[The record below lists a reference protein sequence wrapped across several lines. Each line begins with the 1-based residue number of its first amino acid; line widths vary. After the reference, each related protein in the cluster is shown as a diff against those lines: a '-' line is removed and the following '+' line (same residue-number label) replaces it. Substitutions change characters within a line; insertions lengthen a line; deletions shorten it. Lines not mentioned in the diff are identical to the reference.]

1 MLGERLRQARLAA
14 GLSLEGLAE
23 RLERPVTKQALS
35 KYERG
40 ASQPPPSRLA
50 DIAAALNVRASS
62 LLAESDVKIE
72 WVAYRK
78 LQRLSKSRE
87 EQVTA
92 VATQRLEG
100 EVRLRELFHL
110 ANRHDLP
117 GPIEV
122 NHLDDCE
129 YASAA
134 LRMRWN
140 LGDRPVDSLVEQI
153 EEHGCAVVT
162 WPEEWGFDGLSGR
175 ANQTP
180 VLVLNE
186 AAPADRLRFNAAHE
200 LGHLVMTSTGD
211 AKRDEAFAHRFAA
224 SFLVPAEAARRELGP
239 RRRGLTMDE
248 LGLLKQRWGLSM
260 QAWIRRA
267 HDLEIIGDQLYR
279 RLNMR
284 FRQEGWH
291 REEPFAYERTES
303 PTLLRRLVL
312 RALTE
317 RMITPE
323 EADRLYPGS
332 ASDAPQA
339 RSGRSSLR
347 DLARLPLEERHQAI
361 RAAGIS
367 VDADEIEAWDETAGD
382 GLEE

>member
-23 RLERPVTKQALS
+23 RLNRSLTKQALS

-40 ASQPPPSRLA
+40 LSQPPPSRIA

-62 LLAESDVKIE
+62 LLAESDVEIE

-78 LQRLSKSRE
+78 LQRLSKSRQ
-87 EQVTA
+87 EQVAA
-92 VATQRLEG
+92 VAKQRLEG

-110 ANRHDLP
+110 ADRHDLP
-117 GPIEV
+117 DPVEV
-122 NHLDDCE
+122 RHAQECE
-129 YASAA
+129 YAAA
-134 LRMRWN
+134 VLRMRWN
-140 LGDRPVDSLVEQI
+140 LGDRPVDRLVEQI
-153 EEHGCAVVT
+153 EEHGCAVLT
-162 WPEEWGFDGLSGR
+162 WPEEWGFDGLSGW
-175 ANQTP
+175 ANRTP

-200 LGHLVMTSTGD
+200 IGHLVMKRTGHE
-211 AKRDEAFAHRFAA
+211 KQDEAFAHRFAA
-224 SFLVPAEAARRELGP
+224 SFLVPAEAARRELGS
-239 RRRGLTMDE
+239 RRRGLTIDE

-279 RLNMR
+279 RLNMQ

-291 REEPFAYERTES
+291 RDEPVEYKWDES

-312 RALTE
+312 RALAE
-317 RMITPE
+317 RMITAG
-323 EADRLYPGS
+323 EAERLHPGS
-332 ASDAPQA
+332 ASIGEPAQA
-339 RSGRSSLR
+339 GRQSLR
-347 DLARLPLEERHQAI
+347 ELARRSLEERHQAI
-361 RAAGIS
+361 QATGIV
-367 VDADEIEAWDETAGD
+367 VDADETRAWDETVGD
-382 GLEE
+382 GLDE

>member
-1 MLGERLRQARLAA
+1 MVAQLPDRLAHRVRA
-14 GLSLEGLAE
+14 RRGDEASREQLGRAARGLAHDP
-23 RLERPVTKQALS
+23 RRYAFVAGQTQ
-35 KYERG
+35 
-40 ASQPPPSRLA
+40 QPAQPAR
-50 DIAAALNVRASS
+50 
-62 LLAESDVKIE
+62 
-72 WVAYRK
+72 
-78 LQRLSKSRE
+78 
-87 EQVTA
+87 QV
-92 VATQRLEG
+92 
-100 EVRLRELFHL
+100 RELVAEVLGGQPLRLGATAAVVDRGEHVEVAQQPAAEPL
-110 ANRHDLP
+110 VGGGQAQQPVLDALGRP

-122 NHLDDCE
+122 NHLDHCE

-200 LGHLVMTSTGD
+200 LGHLVMASTGD

-239 RRRGLTMDE
+239 RRRGLTVDE

-267 HDLEIIGDQLYR
+267 HELEIIGDQLYR

-284 FRQEGWH
+284 FRREGWH
-291 REEPFAYERTES
+291 VEEPFAYERTES
-303 PTLLRRLVL
+303 PTLQRRLVL

-339 RSGRSSLR
+339 QSGRSSLR

>member
-1 MLGERLRQARLAA
+1 MRSETRRSPTA
-14 GLSLEGLAE
+14 S
-23 RLERPVTKQALS
+23 RPPSSSRRKRSGGNSA
-35 KYERG
+35 RG
-40 ASQPPPSRLA
+40 A
-50 DIAAALNVRASS
+50 
-62 LLAESDVKIE
+62 
-72 WVAYRK
+72 
-78 LQRLSKSRE
+78 
-87 EQVTA
+87 
-92 VATQRLEG
+92 G
-100 EVRLRELFHL
+100 
-110 ANRHDLP
+110 
-117 GPIEV
+117 
-122 NHLDDCE
+122 
-129 YASAA
+129 
-134 LRMRWN
+134 
-140 LGDRPVDSLVEQI
+140 
-153 EEHGCAVVT
+153 
-162 WPEEWGFDGLSGR
+162 
-175 ANQTP
+175 
-180 VLVLNE
+180 
-186 AAPADRLRFNAAHE
+186 
-200 LGHLVMTSTGD
+200 
-211 AKRDEAFAHRFAA
+211 
-224 SFLVPAEAARRELGP
+224 
-239 RRRGLTMDE
+239 GLTMDE

-284 FRQEGWH
+284 FRGEGWH
-291 REEPFAYERTES
+291 REEPFAYARTES

-312 RALTE
+312 RALSE

>member
-100 EVRLRELFHL
+100 ELRLRELFHL

-224 SFLVPAEAARRELGP
+224 SFLVPRGSGP
-239 RRRGLTMDE
+239 AGTRPVAPG
-248 LGLLKQRWGLSM
+248 
-260 QAWIRRA
+260 A
-267 HDLEIIGDQLYR
+267 HHG
-279 RLNMR
+279 
-284 FRQEGWH
+284 
-291 REEPFAYERTES
+291 RTG
-303 PTLLRRLVL
+303 P
-312 RALTE
+312 
-317 RMITPE
+317 
-323 EADRLYPGS
+323 
-332 ASDAPQA
+332 PQA
-339 RSGRSSLR
+339 ALGTEHAGLDSSRTRPLRSS
-347 DLARLPLEERHQAI
+347 AI
-361 RAAGIS
+361 SSTG
-367 VDADEIEAWDETAGD
+367 G
-382 GLEE
+382 

>member
-23 RLERPVTKQALS
+23 RLERPLTKQALS

-40 ASQPPPSRLA
+40 LSQPPPSRIA
-50 DIAAALNVRASS
+50 DLAAALNVRTSS
-62 LLAESDVKIE
+62 LLAEADVEIK

-78 LQRLSKSRE
+78 LQRLSKSRQT
-87 EQVTA
+87 QVTA
-92 VATQRLEG
+92 VATQRLES

-110 ANRHDLP
+110 ADRHDLP

-122 NHLDDCE
+122 RHIHDCD
-129 YASAA
+129 AA
-134 LRMRWN
+134 AAHLRMLWN
-140 LGDRPVDSLVEQI
+140 LGDRPVDSLIEQI

-162 WPEEWGFDGLSGR
+162 WPEEWGFDGLSGW

-186 AAPADRLRFNAAHE
+186 AAPPDRFRFNAAHE
-200 LGHLVMTSTGD
+200 IGHLVMKSTGD
-211 AKRDEAFAHRFAA
+211 AKIDEAFAHRFAA
-224 SFLVPAEAARRELGP
+224 SFLVPAEAARRELGQ
-239 RRRGLTMDE
+239 RRRGLDMDE

-267 HDLEIIGDQLYR
+267 HDLEIISAQLYR

-284 FRQEGWH
+284 FRREGWH
-291 REEPFAYERTES
+291 RKEPVEYAGTES

-317 RMITPE
+317 RMITSE
-323 EADRLYPGS
+323 EADRFYPGS
-332 ASDAPQA
+332 SRDAPQGP
-339 RSGRSSLR
+339 SGRSSLR
-347 DLARLPLEERHQAI
+347 DLAKRPIEERHQAI
-361 RAAGIS
+361 RAARIT
-367 VDADEIEAWDETAGD
+367 VDADETEAWDETVGD

>member
-40 ASQPPPSRLA
+40 LSQPPPSRIA
-50 DIAAALNVRASS
+50 DLAAALNVRTSS
-62 LLAESDVKIE
+62 LLTEADVEIK

-78 LQRLSKSRE
+78 LQRLSKSRQA
-87 EQVTA
+87 QVTA

-100 EVRLRELFHL
+100 ELRLRELFHL
-110 ANRHDLP
+110 ADRHDLP

-122 NHLDDCE
+122 QHLDDCE

-200 LGHLVMTSTGD
+200 LGHLVMASTGD

-239 RRRGLTMDE
+239 RRRGLTVDE

-267 HDLEIIGDQLYR
+267 HDLKIISDQLYR

-284 FRQEGWH
+284 FRREGWH
-291 REEPFAYERTES
+291 REEPVEYKGTES

-317 RMITPE
+317 RMITSE
-323 EADRLYPGS
+323 EADRFYPGS
-332 ASDAPQA
+332 SNDAPQA
-339 RSGRSSLR
+339 PSARSSLR
-347 DLARLPLEERHQAI
+347 DLAKRPLEERHRAI
-361 RAAGIS
+361 RAAGIT

-382 GLEE
+382 GLE

>member
-23 RLERPVTKQALS
+23 RLDRPLTKQALS

-40 ASQPPPSRLA
+40 LSQPPPSRIA

-62 LLAESDVKIE
+62 LLAEPDVEIE
-72 WVAYRK
+72 WIAYRK
-78 LQRLSKSRE
+78 LQRLSKSRQ

-92 VATQRLEG
+92 VATQRLES

-110 ANRHDLP
+110 ADRHDLP
-117 GPIEV
+117 EPIQV
-122 NHLDDCE
+122 QHAQDCE
-129 YASAA
+129 YAAA
-134 LRMRWN
+134 VLRMRWN

-153 EEHGCAVVT
+153 EEHGCAVVA
-162 WPEEWGFDGLSGR
+162 WPEEWGFDGLSGW
-175 ANQTP
+175 ANRTP

-200 LGHLVMTSTGD
+200 IGHLVMKRTGD
-211 AKRDEAFAHRFAA
+211 EKQDEAFAHRFAA
-224 SFLVPAEAARRELGP
+224 SFLLPAEAARRELGS
-239 RRRGLTMDE
+239 RRRELTIDE

-260 QAWIRRA
+260 QAWIHRA
-267 HDLEIIGDQLYR
+267 HDLEIISGQLYR

-291 REEPFAYERTES
+291 RDEPVEYKRDES

-312 RALTE
+312 RALAE
-317 RMITPE
+317 RMITSG

-332 ASDAPQA
+332 ASIGEPTQA
-339 RSGRSSLR
+339 RRQSLR
-347 DLARLPLEERHQAI
+347 ELARRPLEERHQTI
-361 RAAGIS
+361 QAAGIA
-367 VDADEIEAWDETAGD
+367 VDADEVQAWDETAGD